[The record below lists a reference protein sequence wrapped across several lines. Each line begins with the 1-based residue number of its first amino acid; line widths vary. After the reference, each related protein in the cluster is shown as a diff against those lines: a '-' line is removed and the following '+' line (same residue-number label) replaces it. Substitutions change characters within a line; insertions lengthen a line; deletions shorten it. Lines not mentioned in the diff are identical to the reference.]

1 MRGEPLGNMLLS
13 AEKISKSYTLKPL
26 LTQVSLFLNQGDKV
40 GVVGVNGTGKST
52 FLKIL
57 AGQEVPDEGT
67 VTLSGG
73 AVVSYLPQNPDFSQH
88 RSVLEQVLAG
98 CGTNAYEGKEYE
110 AKSILN
116 QLGITDFS
124 QDVTCLSGGQK
135 KRVAI
140 AAALLTPCQILILDE
155 PTNHIDNA
163 MVQWLENY
171 LQSYKGAVVMVT
183 HDRYFLDRVTNRIV
197 ELDKGALYSYD
208 CNYTG
213 FLERKAQREEMEAAS
228 QRKRQA
234 LLRTELQWVQRGP
247 RARGTKSRYRLE
259 RYEELKN
266 QPGVTEQ
273 STLELS
279 SISSR
284 LGKKIVEAK
293 GIQKSYGTET
303 IIRDFDFLL
312 LRDARIGIIGPN
324 GCGKSTLL
332 KILAGEI
339 VPDQGTVSVGETVR
353 FGYFSQEWEKMDP
366 QQKVIDYVRDH
377 GEYVQTTE
385 GTVTAS
391 QMLERFLFP
400 PDLQWN
406 TIGRLSGGEQRR
418 LYLLGVLMKAPN
430 VLLLDE
436 PTNDLDIQTLM
447 ILEEYLEHFSG
458 AVIAVSHDRYF
469 LDKIAQKILAFEGNG
484 EIREYLGGYTDYY
497 EEHEQIQLTKE
508 REKKE
513 KKATSGKERT
523 AKRLK
528 FSFKDQYDWD
538 HIEDEMAQL
547 EEKIQKVEEEI
558 ELQSANFEKL
568 QSLLSEKEEL
578 EGLLEQKMERWVE
591 LSDLAEKIK
600 AQE

>member
-1 MRGEPLGNMLLS
+1 MLLS